1 MRFLSTLAATGLVL
15 VCSASVF
22 AQELN
27 SEKEKL
33 GYVLG
38 MDIGQSI
45 KRMDIDMDRKALVQ
59 AINDVLDGK
68 KTALTEQ
75 QANEIK
81 MAFTKKKQEEAVAK
95 AKEQAESNQK
105 KGQEFLDKNKAR
117 DGVKVTASG
126 LQYEVLTEGKG
137 DKPKSTDKVKVHY
150 KGTLL
155 DGSVFDSSY
164 DRNEPA
170 SFPLNGVIPG
180 WTEGLQLMPV
190 GSKFKFYIPASLAY
204 GDRGAGN
211 AIGPNEVLVFEV
223 ELLEILK

>member
-15 VCSASVF
+15 ACATNVF

-95 AKEQAESNQK
+95 AKEQAETNQK